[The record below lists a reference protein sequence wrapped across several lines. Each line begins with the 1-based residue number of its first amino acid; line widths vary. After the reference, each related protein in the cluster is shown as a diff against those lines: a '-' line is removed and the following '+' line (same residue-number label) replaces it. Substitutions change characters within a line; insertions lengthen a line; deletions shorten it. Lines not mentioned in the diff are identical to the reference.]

1 MLIERRGGYLLLEAI
16 LASAIISAAI
26 LFRSQ
31 IELKHKQIDE
41 VKALASNA
49 VKIPYA
55 IDKRTLLDGHT
66 LGLPTNKFTGAKDTV
81 QNFLE
86 KSLIGNSSAACSGGW
101 SPVDAANG
109 AMNLIPC
116 NLFNYAKMPFE
127 LDMDGSYELTPDG
140 TVRSYGIDLYH
151 KTDLDFE
158 KYAQIYSQLV
168 NYSRILDAP
177 QMTGT
182 HKYFLVHRTTGAE
195 LTPKECNLAK
205 SQCSFRAEYS
215 TNYVGMGEDPYLRVN
230 GSNFMRGDI
239 RFQGIGSA
247 TLKCTKITDSGA
259 SSQAECGLD
268 YEQPSQDLTLNSR
281 NANSENF
288 YLTNSSLKNT
298 SGSLMPVSCVAY
310 NGSTRANVACGMTI
324 LKDPSNA
331 NKVISRAALDEI
343 ASKGSIY
350 TLNGSGKTFTV
361 AASTG
366 NVETKGSVKADGSL
380 TVGANASIKSANSAQ
395 KLTLD
400 NGQIHFEGV
409 IPTLKD
415 TDLFAKKTDLT
426 NTKQLA
432 NELVTKGYLH
442 SFNQIIDVR
451 VVNSGGTHSLY
462 ACPNGQYADVIGF
475 PAESSL
481 LISENQINQVCPY
494 VEGRRL
500 PQISLGLQL
509 NMPTSNSIEG
519 SVSMTYNVGCRWEG
533 DYAQAWFM
541 NVNKSTG
548 SFLPRFYLISP
559 RKYGSNSVANIEVAM
574 KFMSIQY
581 CGQGGLNTK

>member
-1 MLIERRGGYLLLEAI
+1 MIIERRGGYLLLEAI
-16 LASAIISAAI
+16 LASAIISATI

-31 IELKHKQIDE
+31 IEIRHKEIDE
-41 VKALASNA
+41 VKSLASNA
-49 VKIPYA
+49 VKVPYA

-66 LGLPTNKFTGAKDTV
+66 LSLPTNNFIGAKETV

-86 KSLIGNSSAACSGGW
+86 KSLIGDSSAACAGGW
-101 SPVDAANG
+101 APVDAANG

-116 NLFNYAKMPFE
+116 NLFNYAKMPFN
-127 LDMDGSYELTPDG
+127 LDMDGSYDLTPDG
-140 TVRSYGIDLYH
+140 TIRSFGIEFYH
-151 KTDLDFE
+151 KDDVDFD
-158 KYAQIYSQLV
+158 KHSHIYSKLV
-168 NYSRILDAP
+168 SYARILDAP

-182 HKYFLVHRTTGAE
+182 HKYFLVNRTTGSE

-247 TLKCTKITDSGA
+247 TLECTKINDNGV

-268 YEQPSQDLTLNSR
+268 YDQPAQDLSLNTR

-288 YLTNSSLKNT
+288 YLANSSLKNA
-298 SGSLMPVSCVAY
+298 SSSLIPVSCVAY
-310 NGSTRANVACGMTI
+310 NGATRENVACGMTI
-324 LKDPSNA
+324 LKDPTDS

-343 ASKGSIY
+343 SSKGSIY
-350 TLNGSGKTFTV
+350 TVNASGKTFTV
-361 AASTG
+361 EANTG
-366 NVETKGSVKADGSL
+366 NIETKGGL
-380 TVGANASIKSANSAQ
+380 TVGANASIKSENSAQ

-400 NGQIHFEGV
+400 NSQIHFEGV
-409 IPTLKD
+409 VPTLQDSD
-415 TDLFAKKTDLT
+415 TFTKTTNLT

-451 VVNSGGTHSLY
+451 VVNSGVAHNLY
-462 ACPNGQYADVIGF
+462 ACPDGQYADVIGF

-509 NMPTSNSIEG
+509 NMPTSNSVQG

-541 NVNKSTG
+541 NINKGTG

-559 RKYGSNSVANIEVAM
+559 RKYGSNAVANIEVAM

-581 CGQGGLNTK
+581 CGQGGLNTN